1 MEITK
6 IAKAYNTLRKH
17 INETCGNGAG
27 ENKYIYKVKNKFYFM
42 NEKTRAYNLLCE
54 LDSYFLESMNTNFK
68 ENCIFEYSKNEYEIE
83 NELKEQYSQ
92 HVFAIFDFL
101 VAEIDRQDLLE
112 NSFFTFCINEIEKDN
127 RIVYNETISK
137 TNSCN
142 IESYE
147 LNELEN
153 NLPINTKDSNKL
165 DTTECNLNK
174 ANSQD
179 FHAENSII
187 DSNKALHNTESNS
200 MLSLKTKII
209 LLESLKYIFDMKQ
222 RVLYQKAHKS
232 YMSKTHINHFRI
244 ISQIRLNKIIITKER
259 SPPK

>member
-1 MEITK
+1 MK
-6 IAKAYNTLRKH
+6 
-17 INETCGNGAG
+17 
-27 ENKYIYKVKNKFYFM
+27 
-42 NEKTRAYNLLCE
+42 KTRAYNLLCE

-153 NLPINTKDSNKL
+153 NCL
-165 DTTECNLNK
+165 
-174 ANSQD
+174 
-179 FHAENSII
+179 
-187 DSNKALHNTESNS
+187 
-200 MLSLKTKII
+200 
-209 LLESLKYIFDMKQ
+209 
-222 RVLYQKAHKS
+222 
-232 YMSKTHINHFRI
+232 
-244 ISQIRLNKIIITKER
+244 
-259 SPPK
+259 